1 MSRVRCF
8 KNFITLYSQTMIY
21 YILFCDED
29 SGNDTFFD
37 GKKDILSVDLNNV
50 NFDDVN
56 LYEGDL
62 QIIIHIRLM
71 ASRNRLEQRE
81 AFKNI

>member
-1 MSRVRCF
+1 
-8 KNFITLYSQTMIY
+8 MIY
-21 YILFCDED
+21 YICFCDED

-62 QIIIHIRLM
+62 QIIIHVRLM